1 MATFSKKINILKNGT
16 TYTISVYTTAAEAG
30 STYTGAIVIDN
41 TQGYYPLCSTSDS
54 RATPGR
60 VLHSNG
66 TTYAIA
72 TNGTPAYGKKIIT
85 SGTGTFTVPS
95 GATKLKV
102 TCVGG
107 GAGCFVYMCSHNC
120 SYDGAF
126 TGNGTYSSGAGG
138 ASTFG
143 SVTAYGAT
151 STTVVV
157 KSVYCCKSSDRDG
170 CNSSSS
176 APSYSSF
183 TVSTGSINGTKY
195 TGCGYKAGTAGQ
207 SITAYDGT
215 VYGPYGKGGGGGGD
229 GNNDT
234 VCAITGGSGRKV
246 TSTITVTPGQK
257 ISYTVGGGGA
267 AATDD
272 YAGYNN
278 EAGTAGAILVEWGKG
293 IQ

>member
-1 MATFSKKINILKNGT
+1 MATFSKKINILKDGT
-16 TYTISVYTTAAEAG
+16 TYSISVYSTSAEAG
-30 STYTGAIVIDN
+30 DSYTGAIVIDG

-66 TTYAIA
+66 NTYAIA
-72 TNGTPAYGKKIIT
+72 TGGVPAYSKKLIT

-102 TCVGG
+102 TCIGG
-107 GAGCFVYMCSHNC
+107 GAGCFVYACSHSC
-120 SYDGAF
+120 TYDGAF
-126 TGNGTYSSGAGG
+126 TGSGTYSSGAGG
-138 ASTFG
+138 ATTFG

-151 STTVVV
+151 SNTVVV
-157 KSVYCCKSSDRDG
+157 SKVQCCKSSSRECG
-170 CNSSSS
+170 AYSY
-176 APSYSSF
+176 APKYSSF
-183 TVSTGSINGTKY
+183 TVSTGSINGTKH

-215 VYGPYGKGGGGGGD
+215 VYGPYGKGGGGAGD

-234 VCAITGGSGRKV
+234 VCAMTGGSGKV
-246 TSTITVTPGQK
+246 TTSTITVTPGQS
-257 ISYTVGGGGA
+257 ISYTVGSGGA
-267 AATDD
+267 GATDW
-272 YAGYNN
+272 YSGYNC

>member
-1 MATFSKKINILKNGT
+1 MATFTKKLYMKNSAGTQQTANIYST
-16 TYTISVYTTAAEAG
+16 TGEVG
-30 STYTGAIVIDN
+30 SNYMYVIVDG
-41 TQGYYPLCSTSDS
+41 TQGYIGLVDTSNS
-54 RATPGR
+54 SATSGR
-60 VLHSNG
+60 VLKNG

-72 TNGTPAYGKKIIT
+72 SATVPAYSKQLIT
-85 SGTGTFTVPS
+85 SGSGTFTVPT

-107 GAGCFVYMCSHNC
+107 GAGCFVYACSHHC

-126 TGNGTYSSGAGG
+126 TGSGTYSSGAGG

-151 STTVVV
+151 STVVV
-157 KSVYCCKSSDRDG
+157 VSKKSCSCGSGRDDT
-170 CNSSSS
+170 CTSY

-183 TVSTGSINGTKY
+183 SVSSGSINGVKY
-195 TGCGYKAGTAGQ
+195 TGCGYKSGTAGQ

-215 VYGPYGKGGGGGGD
+215 VYGPYGKGGGGAGD

-234 VCAITGGSGRKV
+234 VCAITGGSGYV
-246 TSTITVTPGQK
+246 TVSTINVTPGQAL
-257 ISYTVGGGGA
+257 SYTVGGGGSG
-267 AATDD
+267 ATDW
-272 YAGYNN
+272 YAGYYC
-278 EAGTAGAILVEWGKG
+278 EAGTSGAILVEWGKG